1 VTLAAAPAIT
11 DGPVPKHLQ
20 LRSILLDRI
29 DQDLLPNAPIPS
41 ERELMTQF
49 DVSRATV
56 REAIG
61 QLCNEG
67 RLYRVRGKGTFVAAP
82 RLESQLHLTSFTEDM
97 KARGHVPT
105 TVVLSATEQAAPP
118 QVAANLR
125 LRTDQKVF
133 RLERLRIADTVPMA
147 LEVGWYPS
155 AVFPGLLSHDLAGS
169 VYSLFETTYGVVVDS
184 AEQTLWAEPAGP
196 DRGRL
201 LRMDEGAPLLVF
213 RKASFAGDLT
223 IEHVTSWY
231 RADRY
236 QVHMTLDRVHHRPG
250 GAPHTEG
257 HR

>member
-1 VTLAAAPAIT
+1 VTLPTGPAIT
-11 DGPVPKHLQ
+11 DGPVPKHLP
-20 LRSILLDRI
+20 LRSILLARI
-29 DQDLLPNAPIPS
+29 DNDLLPNAPIPS

-105 TVVLSATEQAAPP
+105 TVVLSATEQAPPP

-125 LRTDQKVF
+125 VRTDERVS

-147 LEVGWYPS
+147 LEVGWYPA

-196 DRGRL
+196 ERGRL
-201 LRMDEGAPLLVF
+201 LRMDAGTPLLVF
-213 RKASFAGDLT
+213 RKTSFAGDVA

-236 QVHMTLDRVHHRPG
+236 QVHMTLDRVPHRPV
-250 GAPHTEG
+250 GAAHAEG